1 MRCTQC
7 DKLVIPQAVGLTEE
21 GRVVFGWCLDCLEE
35 AGCREIEP
43 APRSRLRPGFHR
55 LVLRDRGVLSR
66 LRAGARRRARR
77 LALERVEPERPA
89 SSSPWEQRRQVVI
102 AVAGSLGLWGLVLVA
117 SGIFLH
123 WRQQVRAI
131 SLLGNGTPALLIGG
145 GGAAAVVGVALWV
158 FSLELKVFGSRHIW
172 KVVQAVGL
180 VVALGVLAEGM
191 LNPLPKRD
199 RAIAAITILALA
211 VSVMARMIEVR
222 SRRRPAAQ
230 GHNAL

>member
-1 MRCTQC
+1 MRCTRC
-7 DKLVIPQAVGLTEE
+7 DKVVIPQAVGLTDE

-35 AGCREIEP
+35 AGCHDIEP
-43 APRSRLRPGFHR
+43 APSSRARSLR
-55 LVLRDRGVLSR
+55 LVLRNRGVLSR
-66 LRAGARRRARR
+66 LKAAARRRARR
-77 LALERVEPERPA
+77 RALERVEPEHPA
-89 SSSPWEQRRQVVI
+89 SISPWEQRRQVVL

-117 SGIFLH
+117 SGLFLH

-131 SLLGNGTPALLIGG
+131 SVLGNGTPALLIGG
-145 GGAAAVVGVALWV
+145 GGAAALVGVALWV

-199 RAIAAITILALA
+199 RVIAAITTLALA
-211 VSVMARMIEVR
+211 VSVLARMIEVR
-222 SRRRPAAQ
+222 GRPRPAAQ
-230 GHNAL
+230 GRNAL